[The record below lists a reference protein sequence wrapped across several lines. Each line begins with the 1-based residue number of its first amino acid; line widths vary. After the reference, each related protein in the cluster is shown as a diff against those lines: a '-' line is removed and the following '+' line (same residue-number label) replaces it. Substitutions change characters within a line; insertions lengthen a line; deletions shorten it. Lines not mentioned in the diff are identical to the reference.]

1 MALLTDKITEKD
13 LENRL
18 TEFGQFGIILNY
30 MFDSG
35 NVSVDDLEKIFF
47 DTDID
52 RAIFTY
58 QNVLTKV
65 GESDVVNSFNKYK
78 AKYPNNGMDREL
90 YNKYLNDSC
99 IKDIIGVITKKKR
112 VDQTYV
118 NTYLYLLDEREYNV
132 PKKEVISCKM

>member
-30 MFDSG
+30 MLDSG

-78 AKYPNNGMDREL
+78 VKYPNNGMDREI

-118 NTYLYLLDEREYNV
+118 NTYLYLLDEKEYNV

>member
-1 MALLTDKITEKD
+1 ML
-13 LENRL
+13 
-18 TEFGQFGIILNY
+18 
-30 MFDSG
+30 DSG

-65 GESDVVNSFNKYK
+65 GESDVANSFNKYK
-78 AKYPNNGMDREL
+78 AKYPNNGMDREI

-99 IKDIIGVITKKKR
+99 IKDIIGTIAKKKR

-118 NTYLYLLDEREYNV
+118 NTYLYLLDEKEYNV

>member
-30 MFDSG
+30 MLDSG

-65 GESDVVNSFNKYK
+65 GESDVENSFDKYK
-78 AKYPNNGMDREL
+78 TKYPNNGMDREI

-118 NTYLYLLDEREYNV
+118 NTYLYLLDEKEYNV

>member
-30 MFDSG
+30 MLDLG

-78 AKYPNNGMDREL
+78 VKYPNNGMDREI

-118 NTYLYLLDEREYNV
+118 NTYLYLLNEKEYNV

>member
-30 MFDSG
+30 MLDLG

-65 GESDVVNSFNKYK
+65 GESDVANSFNKYK
-78 AKYPNNGMDREL
+78 VKYPNNGMDREL

-118 NTYLYLLDEREYNV
+118 NTYLYLLDEKEYNV

>member
-1 MALLTDKITEKD
+1 MALLTDKATEKD

-30 MFDSG
+30 MLDLG

-58 QNVLTKV
+58 QNVLTNV
-65 GESDVVNSFNKYK
+65 ENSFNKYK
-78 AKYPNNGMDREL
+78 VKYPNNGMDREL

-99 IKDIIGVITKKKR
+99 IKDIIGTITKEKR

-118 NTYLYLLDEREYNV
+118 NTYLYLLDEKEYNV

>member
-30 MFDSG
+30 MLDSG

-65 GESDVVNSFNKYK
+65 GESDVANSFNKYK
-78 AKYPNNGMDREL
+78 VKYPNNGMDREL

-99 IKDIIGVITKKKR
+99 IKDIIGTITKKKR

-118 NTYLYLLDEREYNV
+118 NTYLYLLDEKEYNV

>member
-1 MALLTDKITEKD
+1 MALLTDKATEKD

-30 MFDSG
+30 MLDLG

-65 GESDVVNSFNKYK
+65 SESDVENSFNKYK
-78 AKYPNNGMDREL
+78 VKYPNNGMDREL
-90 YNKYLNDSC
+90 YNKYLNNSC
-99 IKDIIGVITKKKR
+99 IKDIIGTITKKKR

-118 NTYLYLLDEREYNV
+118 NTYLYLLDEKEYNV

>member
-30 MFDSG
+30 MLDSG

-65 GESDVVNSFNKYK
+65 GESDVANSFNKYK
-78 AKYPNNGMDREL
+78 TKYPNNGMDREL

-99 IKDIIGVITKKKR
+99 IKDIIGTITKKKR

-118 NTYLYLLDEREYNV
+118 NTYLYLLDEKEYNV

>member
-30 MFDSG
+30 MLDLG

-65 GESDVVNSFNKYK
+65 GESDVANSFNKYK
-78 AKYPNNGMDREL
+78 VKYPNNGMDREI

-118 NTYLYLLDEREYNV
+118 NTYLYLLDEKEYNV

>member
-30 MFDSG
+30 MLDSG

-65 GESDVVNSFNKYK
+65 GESDVANSFNKYK
-78 AKYPNNGMDREL
+78 VKYPNNGMDREI

-99 IKDIIGVITKKKR
+99 IKDIIGTITKKKR

-118 NTYLYLLDEREYNV
+118 NTYLYLLDEKEYNV

>member
-1 MALLTDKITEKD
+1 MALLTDKATEKD

-30 MFDSG
+30 MLDSG

-65 GESDVVNSFNKYK
+65 GESDVENSFNKYK
-78 AKYPNNGMDREL
+78 VKYPNNGMDREL

-99 IKDIIGVITKKKR
+99 IKDIIGTITKKKR

-118 NTYLYLLDEREYNV
+118 NTYLYLLDEKEYNV

>member
-1 MALLTDKITEKD
+1 MALLTDKATEKD

-30 MFDSG
+30 MLDSG

-65 GESDVVNSFNKYK
+65 GESDVENSFNKYK
-78 AKYPNNGMDREL
+78 VKYPNNGMDREL

-99 IKDIIGVITKKKR
+99 IKDIIGTITKEKR

-118 NTYLYLLDEREYNV
+118 NTYLYLLDEKEYNV

>member
-1 MALLTDKITEKD
+1 MALLTDKTTEKD

-30 MFDSG
+30 MLDLG

-65 GESDVVNSFNKYK
+65 GESDVENSFNKYK
-78 AKYPNNGMDREL
+78 VKYPNNGMDREL

-99 IKDIIGVITKKKR
+99 IKDIIGTITKKKR

-118 NTYLYLLDEREYNV
+118 NTYLYLLDEKEYNV

>member
-30 MFDSG
+30 MLDSG

-132 PKKEVISCKM
+132 TKKEVISCKM

>member
-30 MFDSG
+30 MLDLG

-78 AKYPNNGMDREL
+78 VKYPNNGMDREL

-118 NTYLYLLDEREYNV
+118 NTYLYLLDEKEYNV

>member
-30 MFDSG
+30 MLDLG

-78 AKYPNNGMDREL
+78 VKYPNNGMDREI

-118 NTYLYLLDEREYNV
+118 NTYLYLLDEKEYNV

>member
-1 MALLTDKITEKD
+1 MALLTDKATEKD

-30 MFDSG
+30 MLDLG

-65 GESDVVNSFNKYK
+65 GESDVENSFNKYK
-78 AKYPNNGMDREL
+78 VKYPNNGMDREL

-99 IKDIIGVITKKKR
+99 IKDIIGTITKKKR

-118 NTYLYLLDEREYNV
+118 NTYLYLLDEKEYNV

>member
-30 MFDSG
+30 MLDSG

-99 IKDIIGVITKKKR
+99 IKDIIGTIAKKKR

-118 NTYLYLLDEREYNV
+118 NTYLYLLDEKEYNV

>member
-1 MALLTDKITEKD
+1 MALLTDKATEKD

-30 MFDSG
+30 MLDLG

-65 GESDVVNSFNKYK
+65 GESEVENSFNKYK
-78 AKYPNNGMDREL
+78 VKYPNNGMDREL

-99 IKDIIGVITKKKR
+99 IKDIIGTITKKKR

-118 NTYLYLLDEREYNV
+118 NTYLYLLDEKEYNV

>member
-30 MFDSG
+30 MLDSG
-35 NVSVDDLEKIFF
+35 NVSVDDLENIFF
-47 DTDID
+47 DSDID

-65 GESDVVNSFNKYK
+65 GESDVANSFNKYK
-78 AKYPNNGMDREL
+78 VKYPNNGMDREL

-118 NTYLYLLDEREYNV
+118 NTYLYLLDEKEYNV

>member
-30 MFDSG
+30 MLDLG
-35 NVSVDDLEKIFF
+35 NVSVDDLEKVFF

-78 AKYPNNGMDREL
+78 VKYPNNGMDREI

-118 NTYLYLLDEREYNV
+118 NTYLYLLDEKEYNV

>member
-30 MFDSG
+30 MLDLG

-65 GESDVVNSFNKYK
+65 CESDVVNSFNKYK
-78 AKYPNNGMDREL
+78 VKYPNNGMDREL

-99 IKDIIGVITKKKR
+99 IKDIIGTITKQKR

-118 NTYLYLLDEREYNV
+118 NTYLYLLDEKEYNV

>member
-1 MALLTDKITEKD
+1 MALLTDKATEKD

-30 MFDSG
+30 MLDSG

-65 GESDVVNSFNKYK
+65 SESDVENSFNKYK
-78 AKYPNNGMDREL
+78 VKYPNNGMDREL

-99 IKDIIGVITKKKR
+99 IKDIIGTITKKKR

-118 NTYLYLLDEREYNV
+118 NTYLYLLDEKEYNV

>member
-30 MFDSG
+30 MLDLG

-78 AKYPNNGMDREL
+78 VKYPNNGMDREI

-99 IKDIIGVITKKKR
+99 IKDIIGTITKKKR

-118 NTYLYLLDEREYNV
+118 NTYLYLLDEKEYNV

>member
-30 MFDSG
+30 MLDLG
-35 NVSVDDLEKIFF
+35 NVCVDDLEKIFF

-78 AKYPNNGMDREL
+78 VKYPNNGMDREI

-118 NTYLYLLDEREYNV
+118 NTYLYLLDEKEYNV

>member
-30 MFDSG
+30 MLDLG

-78 AKYPNNGMDREL
+78 VKYPNNGMDREI

-118 NTYLYLLDEREYNV
+118 NTYLYLLDEKEYNV
-132 PKKEVISCKM
+132 LKKEVISCKM

>member
-30 MFDSG
+30 MLDSG

-78 AKYPNNGMDREL
+78 AKYPNNGIDREL

>member
-30 MFDSG
+30 MLDLG

-65 GESDVVNSFNKYK
+65 CESDVVNSFNKYK
-78 AKYPNNGMDREL
+78 VKYPNNGMDREI

-118 NTYLYLLDEREYNV
+118 NTYLYLLDEKEYNV

>member
-30 MFDSG
+30 MLDSG

-65 GESDVVNSFNKYK
+65 GESDVANSFNKYK
-78 AKYPNNGMDREL
+78 AKYHLEN
-90 YNKYLNDSC
+90 
-99 IKDIIGVITKKKR
+99 TKEP
-112 VDQTYV
+112 V
-118 NTYLYLLDEREYNV
+118 
-132 PKKEVISCKM
+132 

>member
-30 MFDSG
+30 MLDLG

-65 GESDVVNSFNKYK
+65 DESDVANSFNKYK
-78 AKYPNNGMDREL
+78 VKYPNNGMDREI

-118 NTYLYLLDEREYNV
+118 NTYLYLLDEKEYNV

>member
-30 MFDSG
+30 MLDLG

-65 GESDVVNSFNKYK
+65 GESDVANSFNKYK

-99 IKDIIGVITKKKR
+99 IKDIIGVIAKKKR

-118 NTYLYLLDEREYNV
+118 NTYLYLLDEKEYNV

>member
-30 MFDSG
+30 MLDSG

-132 PKKEVISCKM
+132 SKKEVISCKM

>member
-1 MALLTDKITEKD
+1 MALLTDKTTEKD

-30 MFDSG
+30 MLDLG

-65 GESDVVNSFNKYK
+65 SESDVENSFNKYK
-78 AKYPNNGMDREL
+78 TKYPNNGMDREL

-99 IKDIIGVITKKKR
+99 IKDIIGTITKKKR

-118 NTYLYLLDEREYNV
+118 NTYLYLLDEKEYNV

>member
-30 MFDSG
+30 MLDLG

-65 GESDVVNSFNKYK
+65 CESDVVNSFNKYK
-78 AKYPNNGMDREL
+78 VKYPNNGMDREI

-99 IKDIIGVITKKKR
+99 IKDIIGTITKKKR

-118 NTYLYLLDEREYNV
+118 NTYLYLLDEKEYNV